1 MLLLALL
8 VLPVPHALAL
18 RTSASAAGSRPTEA
32 FKAKVMVE
40 AVMQRQERNY
50 ECTRCW
56 LPLDLCLCADGRIQ
70 TGLTSRIDVVVAMHY
85 KEFGKKKNTAKLLP
99 LALPHHAQ
107 MVMHPMGTPALIERM
122 RSSPS
127 LLIWPGSGSL
137 PASSH
142 RDWVANVT
150 AREEERVLLVV
161 LDGTWGQVKNMARE
175 FMRAGVRLV
184 HVTDLA
190 SVSIMDDRRQI
201 ATSRVTT
208 AEAVALALGELGEPT
223 AAAIITDALGVSGN
237 AFRDHLERN
246 SNGEFMEAKRAGVLR
261 RREALPS
268 RNKQEPKGPD
278 SSIKKK

>member
-1 MLLLALL
+1 MRLLLLLAL
-8 VLPVPHALAL
+8 PHALAL
-18 RTSASAAGSRPTEA
+18 RTAGAGAAGSRPTEA
-32 FKAKVMVE
+32 SKAAVLVE
-40 AVMQRQERNY
+40 GMMQRQERLR

-70 TGLTSRIDVVVAMHY
+70 TGVTSRVDVVVAMHY
-85 KEFGKKKNTAKLLP
+85 KEYGKKKNTAKLLP

-107 MVMHPMGTPALIERM
+107 MVLHPTDTPDLIERM

-127 LLIWPGSGSL
+127 LLLWPGAGSM
-137 PASSH
+137 PASSYC
-142 RDWVANVT
+142 DWVANVT
-150 AREEERVLLVV
+150 AGGEEERLLLVV

-175 FMRAGVRLV
+175 FMRIPGLRLV
-184 HVTDLA
+184 HVTDVA

-208 AEAVALALGELGEPT
+208 AEAVALALGELGEP
-223 AAAIITDALGVSGN
+223 AAKAVITGALGVSGE

-246 SNGEFMEAKRAGVLR
+246 SNGEFMEAKRAGVQR

-268 RNKQEPKGPD
+268 RNNQDTNKNPSEL
-278 SSIKKK
+278 